1 MKYVLAP
8 LAGFTDAPFRRMC
21 AEGGAD
27 LTYTEMVSAAGL
39 AHGSSPTRHLLETM
53 DGEGPV
59 ACQIFGANESDIAYA
74 TDFVEKANHR
84 CSTFNLQP
92 STSFKFTELNLNAGC
107 PMTKVTREGA
117 GAKLVEDPE
126 KIHRFLK
133 AMVERTSLP
142 VTLKTRLGPH
152 PRRTNI
158 FEILDAAESAG
169 AKGIIIHARYTSQ
182 MHGGPTHLDIL
193 SDVVRRAKIPVT
205 GNGSVVDAK
214 SAAAMAATGVS
225 AIMVGRAALANPC
238 IFSELKMNEVKVAE
252 GEDEVKVK
260 GEGEQWNLS
269 TCSAGQPKQEGNIL
283 CSPSPSAFTFS
294 RIDAFRQHLS
304 YLLEFRDILARKFPK
319 DHIPSPDGFASVKMH
334 VHLFRYFNGRPG
346 AAELRKRLNTVRTL
360 AEIETIVRGFAKDAA
375 RLGLSPHHAPA
386 RANGEDDTTAS
397 STTNQPPITNH

>member
-27 LTYTEMVSAAGL
+27 LAYTEMVSAAGL

-126 KIHRFLK
+126 KIHRLLK

-152 PRRTNI
+152 PQRTNI

-169 AKGIIIHARYTSQ
+169 AKGIVVHARYTSQ
-182 MHGGPTHLDIL
+182 MHGGPTHLDVL

-214 SAAAMAATGVS
+214 SAAAMAATGVG
-225 AIMVGRAALANPC
+225 AIMVGRAALANPS
-238 IFSELKMNEVKVAE
+238 IFNSLK
-252 GEDEVKVK
+252 GEDVKRETK
-260 GEGEQWNLS
+260 
-269 TCSAGQPKQEGNIL
+269 
-283 CSPSPSAFTFS
+283 
-294 RIDAFRQHLS
+294 DDFRRHLD
-304 YLLEFRDILARKFPK
+304 YLLQFRDQLAAHFPK

-360 AEIETIVRGFAKDAA
+360 AEIETIVRRFA
-375 RLGLSPHHAPA
+375 
-386 RANGEDDTTAS
+386 N
-397 STTNQPPITNH
+397 

>member
-27 LTYTEMVSAAGL
+27 LAYTEMVSAAGL

-74 TDFVEKANHR
+74 TEVVEGLGSRTLDGRRKTRFV
-84 CSTFNLQP
+84 
-92 STSFKFTELNLNAGC
+92 ELNLNAGC

-117 GAKLVEDPE
+117 GAKLVEDPA
-126 KIHRFLK
+126 KIHRLLK

-152 PRRTNI
+152 PQRTNI

-169 AKGIIIHARYTSQ
+169 AKGIIVHARYTSQ
-182 MHGGPTHLDIL
+182 MHGGPTHLDVL

-205 GNGSVVDAK
+205 GNGSIVDAK
-214 SAAAMAATGVS
+214 SAAAMAATGVG
-225 AIMVGRAALANPC
+225 AIMVGRAALANPY
-238 IFSELKMNEVKVAE
+238 IFSELKMNEVKV
-252 GEDEVKVK
+252 GEVKVK

-269 TCSAGQPKQEGNIL
+269 TCSAGQPEQEGNFL

-319 DHIPSPDGFASVKMH
+319 DHVPSPDAFASVKMH

-360 AEIETIVRGFAKDAA
+360 AEIETIVRAFA
-375 RLGLSPHHAPA
+375 
-386 RANGEDDTTAS
+386 N
-397 STTNQPPITNH
+397 